1 MVRRSREQEANHGAR
16 ERLIT
21 KNATAFSLAQRML
34 PRELLQELRMP
45 PPGKTPMRK
54 RKRMAAIPEEEE
66 EE

>member
-1 MVRRSREQEANHGAR
+1 
-16 ERLIT
+16 
-21 KNATAFSLAQRML
+21 ML

-45 PPGKTPMRK
+45 PPGKTPVRK